1 MTNIIIYVAIAIAVV
16 GSIFGYLKKTEYDAA
31 QAEREKIR
39 IETIAKSNQN
49 IAERRVRDA
58 TFDKFDAAELCRRAG
73 LEWMQSDG
81 KSFCQ

>member
-1 MTNIIIYVAIAIAVV
+1 MIKYAIYAGIALAIGA
-16 GSIFGYLKKTEYDAA
+16 SIFGYLAKIKYDAA
-31 QAEREKIR
+31 AAEREKIR

-73 LEWMQSDG
+73 LSWVFADG
-81 KSFCQ
+81 KSHCE

>member
-1 MTNIIIYVAIAIAVV
+1 MTKIIIYVAAAIAIG
-16 GSIFGYLKKTEYDAA
+16 GSIFGYLTKIKHDAA
-31 QAEREKIR
+31 EAEREKIR
-39 IETIAKSNQN
+39 IETIAKSNQL